1 MHQADLVIKNG
12 NILTMEKKMPGAEG
26 RASALAVSGDR
37 IIGVGEDKDFESVI
51 GPGTTVLD
59 LRGHTVLPGFN
70 DAHIHPLL
78 SANGL
83 SLVNLAGVKSLEE
96 FFARLKDAAKET
108 PAGQWIEGSG
118 YDEGLFKEG
127 REPTIEELD
136 AALPNHPL
144 YVTRACLHVGLAN
157 SKAMALFG
165 ITPDTPDPQGGEIV
179 KKNGKLTGRLCDAAI
194 TKVKSVIPILPPD
207 QLAKNMGRQ
216 SRLFNSYGI
225 TSTTEMCMV
234 GLDHDLPLWDEI
246 LKNELLTVRV
256 AAYYQQDMYSKLL
269 DARLPI
275 PLGNDLFR
283 IQGRKLITDGGG
295 GSGTARMS
303 APNLHDG
310 KYGISYFTQEQ
321 LDEMVWEA
329 HSRGHQVAAHG
340 IGDVAIRM
348 ILDAYKK
355 AQERLPRPNARH
367 RLEHCSFCFPP
378 LTERVIKEKVLSV
391 MNPGFLYYFGE
402 THVRNYGEKR
412 VSMEFPFRS
421 LLDGG
426 AVVASGSD
434 CPVTDMNPFPIIYS
448 AVTRKTAQGLE
459 CGKTERI
466 TAYEAVYS
474 YTAAGAYL
482 TFDED
487 KKGTLSP
494 GKLADMVVLDGDI
507 TKMDHEPERILETK
521 VERTFLG
528 GKTVF
533 ERP

>member
-1 MHQADLVIKNG
+1 MYQADLLIKNA
-12 NILTMEKKMPGAEG
+12 NILTMDKRMPS
-26 RASALAVSGDR
+26 ASALAVSGDR
-37 IIGVGEDKDFESVI
+37 IIGVGGDKDFESVT
-51 GPGTTVLD
+51 GPDTVVMD
-59 LRGHTVLPGFN
+59 ARGQTVLPGFY
-70 DAHIHPLL
+70 DAHIHPLI
-78 SANGL
+78 SANSL
-83 SLVNLAGVKSLEE
+83 ALVNMVGVKSLDE
-96 FFARLKDAAKET
+96 FFARLRAAVEKT
-108 PAGQWIEGSG
+108 PPGQWVEGYG

-127 REPTIEELD
+127 REPVIEELD
-136 AALPNHPL
+136 RIVPNHPL
-144 YVTRACLHVGLAN
+144 YMSRACLHVALVN
-157 SKAMALFG
+157 SKALAALG
-165 ITPDTPDPQGGEIV
+165 ITAGTPDPQGGEIV
-179 KKNGKLTGRLCDAAI
+179 KKNGKLTGRLCDAASA
-194 TKVKSVIPILPPD
+194 KVKNVIPVLPAE
-207 QLAKNMGRQ
+207 QLAKKMGEQ

-234 GLDHDLPLWDEI
+234 GLEHDLPVWDEV
-246 LKNELLTVRV
+246 LKNDLLTVRV
-256 AAYYQQDMYSKLL
+256 AAYYQENMYAKLL
-269 DARLPI
+269 DARLPL
-275 PLGNDLFR
+275 PLGDDLFR
-283 IQGRKLITDGGG
+283 IQGRKIILDGGG

-303 APNLHDG
+303 EPNLHDG
-310 KYGISYFTQEQ
+310 KYGIVYFSQEQ
-321 LDEMVWEA
+321 LDDIVWEA

-340 IGDVAIRM
+340 IGDVAIKM

-378 LTERVIKEKVLSV
+378 LIDRVIKEKVLPV

-426 AVVASGSD
+426 AVTACGSD

-448 AVTRKTAQGLE
+448 AVTRKTAKGLA
-459 CGKTERI
+459 CGESERI

-482 TFDED
+482 SFDEK

-494 GKLADMVVLDGDI
+494 GKLADIIVLDGDI
-507 TKMDHEPERILETK
+507 TKMDNEPERILETK
-521 VERTFLG
+521 VLRTFLG

-533 ERP
+533 ER

>member
-1 MHQADLVIKNG
+1 MYQASLVIKNA
-12 NILTMEKKMPGAEG
+12 NILTMDKKNPT
-26 RASALAVSGDR
+26 ASALAVFGDR
-37 IIGVGEDKDFESVI
+37 IIGLGEDKDFESVT

-59 LRGHTVLPGFN
+59 ARRHTVLPGFN
-70 DAHIHPLL
+70 DAHIHPLI
-78 SANGL
+78 SANSL
-83 SLVNLAGVKSLEE
+83 ALVNMVGVKSLDE
-96 FFARLKDAAKET
+96 FYSRLKTAVEKT
-108 PAGQWIEGSG
+108 PPGQWVEGYG

-127 REPTIEELD
+127 REPLIGELD
-136 AALPNHPL
+136 AVVPDHPL
-144 YVTRACLHVGLAN
+144 YVARACLHVALVN
-157 SKAMALFG
+157 SKAMAVLG
-165 ITPDTPDPQGGEIV
+165 ITADTPDPQGGEIV
-179 KKNGKLTGRLCDAAI
+179 KKDGKLTGRLCDAASAMA
-194 TKVKSVIPILPPD
+194 KSVIPVLPPD
-207 QLAKNMGRQ
+207 QLAKKMGEQ

-225 TSTTEMCMV
+225 TSATEMCMV
-234 GLDHDLPLWDEI
+234 GLEHDLPVWDEI

-256 AAYYQQDMYSKLL
+256 AAYYQEKMYTKLL
-269 DARLPI
+269 EAHLPL
-275 PLGNDLFR
+275 PLGDDLFR
-283 IQGRKLITDGGG
+283 IQGRKIILDGGG

-303 APNLHDG
+303 EPNLHDG
-310 KYGISYFTQEQ
+310 KYGIVYFTQEQ
-321 LDEMVWEA
+321 LDDMVWEA
-329 HSRGHQVAAHG
+329 HSRGHQVATHG

-378 LTERVIKEKVLSV
+378 LIDRVIQEKVLSV

-426 AVVASGSD
+426 AIVAGGSD
-434 CPVTDMNPFPIIYS
+434 CPVTNMNPFPIIYS
-448 AVTRKTAQGLE
+448 AITRKTAKGMV
-459 CGKTERI
+459 CGEAERI
-466 TAYEAVYS
+466 SAYEAVYS

-482 TFDED
+482 TFDEE

-494 GKLADMVVLDGDI
+494 GKLADIVVLDTDI
-507 TKMDHEPERILETK
+507 TKMDNEPERILETK

-533 ERP
+533 EQ